1 MAERGN
7 EQQGWLESLHAALI
21 FYLTFVTL
29 LLLLDTLIFFF
40 TMKNNFLFLSFL
52 CILNLSI
59 YAQNA
64 APKALEGLHRAGPN
78 EIKPGTPLM
87 LNPAVMPIYNE
98 NFERLTEQAFQQM
111 MMSMEYMPEP
121 YLDNALNVKALVLR
135 KATPEELKM
144 MQQMRANGGPDMSG
158 PTETTASPLLNQAAP
173 QFAVKDLKGNDFQ
186 LEAMR
191 GKIVVL
197 NFWFVECKP
206 CVSEIPELN
215 ELVHDFQKDGVVFI
229 ALGLNKAEQM
239 KKFLKKKPFDYHV
252 VPDAMEVATQ
262 FGVDGFP
269 TSVVIDQNGVVRY
282 ISLGVGPQN
291 KEKLAA
297 AIRLLII

>member
-1 MAERGN
+1 
-7 EQQGWLESLHAALI
+7 
-21 FYLTFVTL
+21 
-29 LLLLDTLIFFF
+29 
-40 TMKNNFLFLSFL
+40 MKNNFLFLSFL

-59 YAQNA
+59 YAQNT

-111 MMSMEYMPEP
+111 MMTMEYIPEP
-121 YLDNALNVKALVLR
+121 YLDEQSKVKAIVMR
-135 KATPEELKM
+135 RATTEELKM
-144 MQQMRANGGPDMSG
+144 IQQMQANGGPDMSG
-158 PTETTASPLLNQAAP
+158 RTEKIAAP
-173 QFAVKDLKGNDFQ
+173 QLNQPAPHFEVKDLKGNTSK
-186 LEAMR
+186 LEDLK
-191 GKIVVL
+191 GKVIVL

-206 CVSEIPELN
+206 CVSEIPDLN
-215 ELVHDFQKDGVVFI
+215 ELVADFDKTNVVFL
-229 ALGLNKAEQM
+229 ALGLNSAVGL
-239 KKFLKKKPFDYHV
+239 KKFLKKTPFNYQV

-269 TSVVIDQNGVVRY
+269 TSVVIDQDGIIRY

-291 KEKLAA
+291 KEKLAE
-297 AIRLLII
+297 AIRSLII

>member
-1 MAERGN
+1 MKN
-7 EQQGWLESLHAALI
+7 KF
-21 FYLTFVTL
+21 FYLAFISL
-29 LLLLDTLIFFF
+29 
-40 TMKNNFLFLSFL
+40 
-52 CILNLSI
+52 LNLSI
-59 YAQNA
+59 TAQNTP
-64 APKALEGLHRAGPN
+64 PKALEGLHAAGPN

-98 NFERLTEQAFQQM
+98 HFERLTEQAFNQM

-121 YLDNALNVKALVLR
+121 YLDNDSNVKALVLR

-144 MQQMRANGGPDMSG
+144 MQQMRAGGPDMSALNE
-158 PTETTASPLLNQAAP
+158 TESSPLLDQSAP
-173 QFAVKDLKGNDFQ
+173 LFEVKDLKGKSVH
-186 LEAMR
+186 LEALK
-191 GKIVVL
+191 GKVVVL

-215 ELVHDFQKDGVVFI
+215 ELVLDFQKDDVVFM
-229 ALGLNKAEQM
+229 ALGLNKAEQL
-239 KKFLKKKPFDYHV
+239 KKFLKKTPFNYQI

-262 FGVDGFP
+262 FGVSGFP
-269 TSVVIDQNGVVRY
+269 TSIVIDQNGVIRY
-282 ISLGVGPQN
+282 ISLGVGPEN

>member
-1 MAERGN
+1 MKKP
-7 EQQGWLESLHAALI
+7 L
-21 FYLTFVTL
+21 
-29 LLLLDTLIFFF
+29 FFA
-40 TMKNNFLFLSFL
+40 LFL
-52 CILNLSI
+52 CLSSLGI
-59 YAQNA
+59 FAQSTTA
-64 APKALEGLHRAGPN
+64 KDLKGLHVAGPN

-87 LNPAVMPIYNE
+87 LNPAETPIYNE

-121 YLDNALNVKALVLR
+121 YLDNASNVKAFVLR

-144 MQQMRANGGPDMSG
+144 MQQMQASGGPDMSVQ
-158 PTETTASPLLNQAAP
+158 TEKLAAP
-173 QFAVKDLKGNDFQ
+173 QLNQPAPHFEVKDLKGNTYK
-186 LEAMR
+186 LEDLK
-191 GKIVVL
+191 GKVVVL

-215 ELVHDFQKDGVVFI
+215 ELVIEFQKEGVVFM

-239 KKFLKKKPFDYHV
+239 KKFLKKTPFNYQV

-269 TSVVIDQNGVVRY
+269 TSVVIDQEGVIRY

-291 KEKLAA
+291 KEKLAE
-297 AIRLLII
+297 AIRSLII

>member
-1 MAERGN
+1 MKK
-7 EQQGWLESLHAALI
+7 LLFYTI
-21 FYLTFVTL
+21 FLG
-29 LLLLDTLIFFF
+29 
-40 TMKNNFLFLSFL
+40 
-52 CILNLSI
+52 LSI
-59 YAQNA
+59 ISALAQNVPA
-64 APKALEGLHRAGPN
+64 KGLEGLHVAGPN

-98 NFERLTEQAFQQM
+98 NFERLTEQAFHQM

-121 YLDNALNVKALVLR
+121 YLDNDSNVKALVLR

-144 MQQMRANGGPDMSG
+144 MQQMRAGGAPDMSALNE
-158 PTETTASPLLNQAAP
+158 TESSPLLDQPAP
-173 QFAVKDLKGNDFQ
+173 LFEVRDLKGKTVH
-186 LEAMR
+186 LEALK
-191 GKIVVL
+191 GKVVVL

-215 ELVHDFQKDGVVFI
+215 ELVIDFQKEEVVFM
-229 ALGLNKAEQM
+229 ALGLNKAEQL
-239 KKFLKKKPFDYHV
+239 KKFLKKTPFNYQI

-262 FGVDGFP
+262 FGVTGFP
-269 TSVVIDQNGVVRY
+269 TSVVIDQNGVIRY
-282 ISLGVGPQN
+282 MSLGVGPEN